1 LTVFVLEV
9 LKMAAKEH
17 MNLVFIG
24 HVDHG
29 KSTTV
34 GRILFETGALS
45 EQELKK
51 LREEAERLG
60 KATFEFAFAMDVS
73 KEERERGVTIDIA
86 HKEFQTPKYYFTI
99 IDAPGHRDFVK
110 NMITGASQADAAVLV
125 VSAKDGIQ
133 PQTREHAFL
142 AKVLGINQ
150 MIVAINK
157 MDAVGY
163 DRVKYED
170 LKNQIATFLKNIGF
184 KPEAVQ
190 FVPISAYEGEN
201 ISKKPAKMEWWTGTT
216 LVAAFDNLQVPQKL
230 TDKPLRLPVQDVF
243 SITGFGT
250 VPVGRV
256 ETGVM
261 KPGDKVI
268 FMPSNVTAEV
278 KSIEMHHQ
286 QLPEAKP
293 GDNVGFNVKGV
304 EKTQISRGDV
314 VGPVNN
320 PPTVV
325 DTFTAQI
332 VVLQHPTAIAVN
344 YTPVFHA
351 HTTQF
356 AGRFEEIIEKKDPK
370 TGQTLQKNPDFI
382 KAGDV
387 AIVKIRPLK
396 NVSLEKYSE
405 FPPLGR
411 FAIRDMGQTV
421 AAGVV
426 LDIQKK
432 TL

>member
-1 LTVFVLEV
+1 
-9 LKMAAKEH
+9 MATKEH
-17 MNLVFIG
+17 MNLIFIG

-29 KSTTV
+29 KSTSV
-34 GRILFETGALS
+34 GRVLYDTGALT

-51 LREEAERLG
+51 LKEEAAKVG
-60 KATFEFAFAMDVS
+60 KATFEFAFAMDRL

-86 HKEFQTPKYYFTI
+86 HREFQTPKFYFTI
-99 IDAPGHRDFVK
+99 IDAPGHKDFVK

-125 VSAKDGIQ
+125 CSVKDGIQ
-133 PQTREHAFL
+133 QQTREHAFL

-150 MIVAINK
+150 MIVAVNK
-157 MDAVGY
+157 MDTVAY
-163 DRVKYED
+163 DRVKFED
-170 LKNQIATFLKNIGF
+170 LKKQMQTFLQTIGF
-184 KPEAVQ
+184 KPDAIQ
-190 FVPISAYEGEN
+190 YIPMSAYEGEN
-201 ISKKPAKMEWWTGTT
+201 VGKKPTKMDWWQGDT
-216 LVAAFDNLQVPQKL
+216 LVGAFDKLTPPKKL
-230 TDKPLRLPVQDVF
+230 TDKPLRLPVQEVF

-286 QLPEAKP
+286 QLQQAVP

-304 EKTQISRGDV
+304 DKTQISRGDV
-314 VGPVNN
+314 VGPVSN

-332 VVLQHPTAIAVN
+332 VVLNHPTAIAIN

-351 HTTQF
+351 HTVQF
-356 AGRFEEIIEKKDPK
+356 AGNFIELIEKKDPK

-387 AIVKIRPLK
+387 AVVKIKPLK
-396 NVSLEKYSE
+396 NVSLEKYNE
-405 FPPLGR
+405 FPQLGR
-411 FAIRDMGQTV
+411 FALRDMGQTV
-421 AAGVV
+421 AAGVI
-426 LDIQKK
+426 LDIVPKK
-432 TL
+432 L